1 MSFQSCEKQI
11 FNSFGC
17 TEIRKDSKGTKTSR
31 NEVMQTTTTMRLERL
46 IFDYM
51 PIIVGSWNHLSN
63 FFYLNVSGV
72 NRDEVPKQRYD
83 RFPSVGDHI
92 HAATTSEYAW
102 ATPRHKEKY
111 PFLRVHKDSN
121 CNI

>member
-1 MSFQSCEKQI
+1 MS
-11 FNSFGC
+11 
-17 TEIRKDSKGTKTSR
+17 
-31 NEVMQTTTTMRLERL
+31 LE
-46 IFDYM
+46 
-51 PIIVGSWNHLSN
+51 PI
-63 FFYLNVSGV
+63 
-72 NRDEVPKQRYD
+72 VPKQRYD
-83 RFPSVGDHI
+83 RFPSVDHI